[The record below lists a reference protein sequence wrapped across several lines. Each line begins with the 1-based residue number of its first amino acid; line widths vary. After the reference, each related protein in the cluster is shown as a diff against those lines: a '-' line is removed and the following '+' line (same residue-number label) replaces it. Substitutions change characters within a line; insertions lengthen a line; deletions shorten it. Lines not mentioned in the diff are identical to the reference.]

1 MHSFAALS
9 ADWRCLTF
17 QDLREVR
24 LARVRNHVGKED
36 VSVVGLLVDNR
47 RVGEGVCT
55 CKRKKRGSRVYPTD
69 KRSDSPSAAVEAI
82 PALEK

>member
-1 MHSFAALS
+1 
-9 ADWRCLTF
+9 
-17 QDLREVR
+17 
-24 LARVRNHVGKED
+24 VGKED
-36 VSVVGLLVDNR
+36 VSVVLLVDNR

-55 CKRKKRGSRVYPTD
+55 CKRKKIGSRVYPTD